1 MNIIIGSAQS
11 PILASAQS
19 RAELE
24 AAASRRGVESV
35 VANSRADLMRELP
48 RADAIWI
55 EPATYDAEFVA
66 TLRRDVGHLK
76 WIQLM
81 STGFDAIE
89 RYGAPDGVVVTN
101 AGDAYAPLVAEHAV
115 ALLLAL
121 GRGLPD
127 ALDSGAKH
135 QWKSE
140 IGARVTTLD
149 GAAVTIFGFGR
160 IGREIA
166 LRLRPFGARIIAVTQ
181 RGRAEPLA
189 DETLPSEKLGDALK
203 ISAALIVAAPLTKST
218 HQAIGEKEFSALPR
232 HAFVINIGRGPI
244 IDAAALSH
252 ALEKGLIGG
261 AGLDVTDPE
270 PLPLDDPL
278 WACKN
283 IIVTPHIAAMGGA
296 LPARRLAA
304 ILERNLDHFINGRE
318 LENRIF

>member
-1 MNIIIGSAQS
+1 
-11 PILASAQS
+11 
-19 RAELE
+19 
-24 AAASRRGVESV
+24 
-35 VANSRADLMRELP
+35 
-48 RADAIWI
+48 
-55 EPATYDAEFVA
+55 
-66 TLRRDVGHLK
+66 
-76 WIQLM
+76 M

-89 RYGAPDGVVVTN
+89 CYGAPDVRRCDQRRRRLCRLLSRST
-101 AGDAYAPLVAEHAV
+101 PLHCCWRLVA
-115 ALLLAL
+115 
-121 GRGLPD
+121 GLPD

-149 GAAVTIFGFGR
+149 GAVVTIFGFGR

-181 RGRAEPLA
+181 RGRPEPLA
-189 DETLPSEKLGDALK
+189 DYETLPSEKLGDALK
-203 ISAALIVAAPLTKST
+203 ISDALIVAAPLTKST

-283 IIVTPHIAAMGGA
+283 VIVTPHIAAMGGA